1 MISFYKH
8 NLNKNKNYLKQTLN
22 SSYLTSGP
30 VCQKVEG
37 LLSKRFNKKFSI
49 LTNSWTNGLISILLS
64 IKLKPKD
71 EVIIPACTFVA
82 CANVVEMVGAKV
94 VLADIDEKTKLLD
107 LKDCLKKIT
116 KNTKVIM
123 PVHLYGNLF
132 NTRKLRNK
140 IRKNILIIEDCAHS
154 FCGEYNNKPIGFFS
168 DFAVFSFYATKSI
181 TCGEGGA
188 IITNHKKYAEK
199 IRSVSNNG
207 MTKPAFKRFINNKYI
222 PWDVY
227 NYGFKANLSDI
238 NASILEDQ
246 ILNYSKTARIKKKIH
261 KRYKFYLNDIKE
273 ISFPEENKNKNRDY
287 YLFPIGVNKKYRDK
301 LIEFLLKKK
310 IFVTVNFKSI
320 SELNYYKKKYKIS
333 NCLISK
339 EWGDKTL
346 SLPFHIKL
354 TEKEIKEVSKQIKIF
369 FEKKINL

>member
-207 MTKPAFKRFINNKYI
+207 MTKPAFKRFINNI
-222 PWDVY
+222 
-227 NYGFKANLSDI
+227 I
-238 NASILEDQ
+238 Q
-246 ILNYSKTARIKKKIH
+246 
-261 KRYKFYLNDIKE
+261 
-273 ISFPEENKNKNRDY
+273 
-287 YLFPIGVNKKYRDK
+287 K
-301 LIEFLLKKK
+301 LQELKKK
-310 IFVTVNFKSI
+310 YIKDINFI
-320 SELNYYKKKYKIS
+320 
-333 NCLISK
+333 
-339 EWGDKTL
+339 
-346 SLPFHIKL
+346 
-354 TEKEIKEVSKQIKIF
+354 
-369 FEKKINL
+369 